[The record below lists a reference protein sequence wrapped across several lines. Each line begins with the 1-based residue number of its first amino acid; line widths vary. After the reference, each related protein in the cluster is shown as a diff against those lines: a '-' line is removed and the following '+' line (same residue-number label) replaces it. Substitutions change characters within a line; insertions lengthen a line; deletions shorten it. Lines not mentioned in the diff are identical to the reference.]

1 MPRVVSATWSRK
13 ATPRATRCFARS
25 GRTSPNA
32 TAEALEQCAAPL
44 KVKAVRVIDH
54 LERFVREGLDDL
66 DRAAPALAT
75 LGATLA
81 SAGVGPPITT
91 T

>member
-1 MPRVVSATWSRK
+1 MPRVVSATWSK
-13 ATPRATRCFARS
+13 EGDAARDALFRS
-25 GRTSPNA
+25 QWAHLPENA

-66 DRAAPALAT
+66 DRAAPALASRG
-75 LGATLA
+75 LCSATWQSHA
-81 SAGVGPPITT
+81 PA
-91 T
+91 